1 MRDRGRGDLR
11 GSNGI
16 ISFIR
21 REKPSLLEQR
31 DWPPNRAPDVIQ
43 VKIWIGIFGL
53 ERIRRKICQIVFVV
67 ERPGSQRRGLIVVKR
82 RAVIVRSAAL
92 RTDANVGNARIFRAE
107 VGGQKIN
114 LTNRF
119 ERGLAG
125 SGLTENAAIR
135 PLPIKREA
143 RAVTLRSDE
152 FERSIGSA
160 LRHVR
165 IEVQERIHIAAVTW

>member
-1 MRDRGRGDLR
+1 MDL
-11 GSNGI
+11 SN
-16 ISFIR
+16 SSER
-21 REKPSLLEQR
+21 RVTARASL
-31 DWPPNRAPDVIQ
+31 
-43 VKIWIGIFGL
+43 
-53 ERIRRKICQIVFVV
+53 
-67 ERPGSQRRGLIVVKR
+67 S
-82 RAVIVRSAAL
+82 
-92 RTDANVGNARIFRAE
+92 NVGNTCIFRAE

-125 SGLTENAAIR
+125 SGLAENAAIR

-160 LRHVR
+160 LRHIR
-165 IEVQERIHIAAVTW
+165 IEVQERIHIAAVTR

>member
-82 RAVIVRSAAL
+82 RAVIARSAAL
-92 RTDANVGNARIFRAE
+92 RTDSNVGNARIFRAE
-107 VGGQKIN
+107 VGSQKIN

-119 ERGLAG
+119 ERGLTGGWFA
-125 SGLTENAAIR
+125 ENAAIR
-135 PLPIKREA
+135 PLPIERKT
-143 RAVTLRSDE
+143 RAVALRPDE
-152 FERSIGSA
+152 FERSIGRA
-160 LRHVR
+160 LCHVW
-165 IEVQERIHIAAVTW
+165 IEI